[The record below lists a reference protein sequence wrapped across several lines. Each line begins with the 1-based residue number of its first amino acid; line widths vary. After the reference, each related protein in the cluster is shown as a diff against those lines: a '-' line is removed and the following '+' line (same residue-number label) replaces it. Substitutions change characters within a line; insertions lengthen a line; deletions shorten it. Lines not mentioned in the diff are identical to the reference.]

1 MALSEPLPDLEE
13 VLASIGQAGR
23 RLAEMHASEG
33 AAGNISVFIG
43 FPLEV
48 RRRFPLAEPLPLP
61 QPAPALAGKLVIVT
75 GSGRRLR
82 DVRDNPAAN
91 LGCVLIDKSG
101 EHGTL
106 YTAPERLFARV
117 TSEFNSHLA
126 VHNDLVART
135 GTNFHAVVHAQP
147 LHITYLSHMAAY
159 RDELT
164 LNRRLMRW
172 QPETLINLP
181 EGIGV
186 VPFILPGSPALQ
198 AASLEKLLHHRII
211 LWSKHGVMARSDMSV
226 TKAAD
231 RIEYAETA
239 AHYEYLD
246 LANGG
251 RGEGLSDEEMR
262 ELIRAF
268 GVETNLYG

>member
-147 LHITYLSHMAAY
+147 LHITYLSHMAAIP
-159 RDELT
+159 T
-164 LNRRLMRW
+164 ALNDLSV
-172 QPETLINLP
+172 QGTKPAYDPINKSGWNGP
-181 EGIGV
+181 YVDIRVADWDFDAWG
-186 VPFILPGSPALQ
+186 
-198 AASLEKLLHHRII
+198 
-211 LWSKHGVMARSDMSV
+211 RSYQYTSATRTIRSCGPNGTCGD
-226 TKAAD
+226 AD
-231 RIEYAETA
+231 DISIT
-239 AHYEYLD
+239 
-246 LANGG
+246 
-251 RGEGLSDEEMR
+251 
-262 ELIRAF
+262 F
-268 GVETNLYG
+268 